1 MNVRIAR
8 FEATKYCTR
17 ATLTVDGVKQG
28 VILELPLVPLVTG
41 GLFAFPAGD
50 YQILVN
56 RSNRFS
62 ALAGHDVILP
72 LIQDLPGRTTL
83 FHGQPVNGCGLRQHG
98 GNVVNS
104 IPVGQKGG
112 PKPGPY
118 DVNDPNRTDSDGC
131 QLLGVSFGPDQ
142 RSTVSSRAALA
153 PYLAKLLA
161 AQGRGE
167 PIFLTLTNPS

>member
-8 FEATKYCTR
+8 FEATPYCTR
-17 ATLTVDGVKQG
+17 ATLAVDGVQEA
-28 VILELPLVPLVTG
+28 VILELPLKPLVPG
-41 GLFAFPAGD
+41 GTFAFPAGN
-50 YQILVN
+50 YQLVVN

-62 ALAGHDVILP
+62 LIAGHDVILP

-118 DVNDPNRTDSDGC
+118 NVNDPNRTDSEGC
-131 QLLGVSFGPDQ
+131 QLLGSSFGADH

-153 PYLAKLLA
+153 PYLAKLTA
-161 AQGRGE
+161 AQSRGE
-167 PIFLTLTNPS
+167 TIFLTVTNP

>member
-1 MNVRIAR
+1 MNVRVAR
-8 FEATKYCTR
+8 FEATPYCTR
-17 ATLTVDGVKQG
+17 STLTVDGVAQA
-28 VILELPLVPLVTG
+28 VILELPLVPLVAG
-41 GLFAFPAGD
+41 GTFAFPPGA
-50 YQILVN
+50 YQLVVN

-62 ALAGHDVILP
+62 LIAGHDVILP

-83 FHGQPVNGCGLRQHG
+83 FHGRPVNECGLRQHG

-118 DVNDPNRTDSDGC
+118 DVNDPNRTDSEGC
-131 QLLGVSFGPDQ
+131 QLLGVAFGADR

-161 AQGRGE
+161 AQARRE
-167 PIFLTLTNPS
+167 SIFLTVTNP